1 MQEFIKKNIYLIFL
15 FIITLSI
22 GFLTFLTFIDKG
34 FIELSDNNLQ
44 LLLILNIFL
53 LFLLFVFIFL
63 EIKKAIKN
71 DIDKDGLNS
80 NKKYITYFALF
91 TLIPSLLISI
101 FSLFLFSF
109 ALEKYFDKK
118 VTTVVNNS
126 YELAR
131 DYVEEVRNKIQ
142 SEIVLIAFDLN
153 KSKKFLNDNTDEY
166 KRFLNTQKI
175 IRGVDEIHV
184 INIDKKLLFSTLED
198 DEPYIAPVD
207 KALNL
212 VLDDDRPLKIINAF
226 ENRSAAIIRLQNF
239 EDRFLYVVKYLD
251 KNISRYL
258 TESQEAINFYYTV
271 EEKSTGIKISFA
283 IIYIIVVSLL
293 LFISISIAIRFSSR
307 FFRSIN
313 NLILASSSIGEGDLN
328 TKVPEVKTDKDLEI
342 LNKNFNQM
350 IDRLKNQQ
358 EKLIIN
364 ERHEAWGSLA
374 RKLAHEIKNPLTPIQ
389 LTIDRLKSKYSSQL
403 NENDK
408 DNFKENL
415 KIINNQIKQIEK
427 LVNEFSDF
435 ARMPKPIFQNNDLV
449 SLMNDN
455 IKLLQE
461 LDSTINIKLTK
472 DNQNIFFNCDKE
484 QLSRVFF
491 NLIKNSIESIHQKSE
506 KVSNFNKNISIE
518 LNETDDHISLVIDD
532 NGIGLSLYF
541 YAYLGGHYTSTG
553 TVNQWVNHAGYT
565 SRPDMGTSWWTT
577 SNSSFML
584 TGVQLEAGNSA
595 SDYAHESFIETLN
608 KCKRYFHVLA
618 HNNYVFLGLGMQ
630 YYSASIFIDAGP
642 IDMRTTPTFIAKQGV
657 SGAYTYEKLF
667 GNSAQYINA
676 IALDGKTTRERCIL
690 NINGDAS
697 RQGQAVRISTHYH
710 ILSNNEP
717 HVALDAELT

>member
-1 MQEFIKKNIYLIFL
+1 MYEFIKKNIYLIFL

-53 LFLLFVFIFL
+53 LFLLFIFIFL
-63 EIKKAIKN
+63 EIRKAIKN

-91 TLIPSLLISI
+91 TLTPSLLISI

-126 YELAR
+126 YQLAR

-142 SEIVLIAFDLN
+142 SEIVLVAFDIN
-153 KSKKFLNDNTDEY
+153 KSKKFLNDNVNEY

-175 IRGVDEIHV
+175 IRGVDEIH
-184 INIDKKLLFSTLED
+184 IIDIDKKLLFTTLED

-212 VLDDDRPLKIINAF
+212 VLDDDRPLKIINAL
-226 ENRSAAIIRLQNF
+226 ENRSAAIMRLQNF

-251 KNISRYL
+251 KDISRYL
-258 TESQEAINFYYTV
+258 IESQEAINFYYTV

-313 NLILASSSIGEGDLN
+313 NLILASSSIGEGNLN
-328 TKVPEVKTDKDLEI
+328 IKVPEIKTDKDLEI

-364 ERHEAWGSLA
+364 ERHEAWGNLA

-403 NENDK
+403 NKNDNEN
-408 DNFKENL
+408 FRENL

-435 ARMPKPIFQNNDLV
+435 ARMPKPIFQNNDLI

-461 LDSTINIKLTK
+461 LDNSINIKFINNDQKIL
-472 DNQNIFFNCDKE
+472 FNCDKE

-506 KVSNFNKNISIE
+506 KVTNFKKNIAIE
-518 LNETDDHISLVIDD
+518 LNETNEHINLIIDD
-532 NGIGLSLYF
+532 TGVGFNNLDTDIKNILNPYFTTKQKGTGLGLSI
-541 YAYLGGHYTSTG
+541 
-553 TVNQWVNHAGYT
+553 VNKIINDH
-565 SRPDMGTSWWTT
+565 
-577 SNSSFML
+577 N
-584 TGVQLEAGNSA
+584 GN
-595 SDYAHESFIETLN
+595 IEFVSKN
-608 KCKRYFHVLA
+608 EGAKIRI
-618 HNNYVFLGLGMQ
+618 
-630 YYSASIFIDAGP
+630 IFS
-642 IDMRTTPTFIAKQGV
+642 K
-657 SGAYTYEKLF
+657 
-667 GNSAQYINA
+667 
-676 IALDGKTTRERCIL
+676 
-690 NINGDAS
+690 
-697 RQGQAVRISTHYH
+697 
-710 ILSNNEP
+710 
-717 HVALDAELT
+717 